1 MIICG
6 SIENDSIINFCFVF
20 CAGIYFDVPEITP
33 LAVGVHRFNEKNLD
47 VCFTFSLNVNR
58 SSIRFRR
65 SVSNSN
71 VTLSNFSVR

>member
-1 MIICG
+1 MIVCG
-6 SIENDSIINFCFVF
+6 SSENDSIINFCVF

-47 VCFTFSLNVNR
+47 VCFTFSPSLIAIVLDFD
-58 SSIRFRR
+58 I
-65 SVSNSN
+65 VSDSN